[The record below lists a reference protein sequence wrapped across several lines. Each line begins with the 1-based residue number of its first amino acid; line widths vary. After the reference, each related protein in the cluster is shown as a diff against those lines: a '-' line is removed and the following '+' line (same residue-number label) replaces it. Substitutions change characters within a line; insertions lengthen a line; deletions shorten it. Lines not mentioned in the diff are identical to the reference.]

1 MATIKKFLDLLYGQ
15 VDRGIYV
22 WGGNGE
28 NLTAMRFNI
37 A

>member
-1 MATIKKFLDLLYGQ
+1 MADVNEFLNLLYGQ

-28 NLTAMRFNI
+28 ELTVMRFNI
-37 A
+37 S